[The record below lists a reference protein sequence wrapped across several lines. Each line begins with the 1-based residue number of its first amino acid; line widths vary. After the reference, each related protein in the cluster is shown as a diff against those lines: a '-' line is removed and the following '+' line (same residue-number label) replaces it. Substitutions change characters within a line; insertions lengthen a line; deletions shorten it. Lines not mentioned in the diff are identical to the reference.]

1 MGVLRQRCCH
11 FEAATDAIAVDPHPT
26 LPLSTR
32 GGVRGCS
39 ASSYHRPENRA
50 LSAALPCGL
59 GVLRGY
65 NLPFVK
71 SVNREC
77 QSCEGGRH
85 VHFEIP
91 SASGGR
97 MPVGGGNNPVAGN
110 RLRASIRNTPAAA
123 AGPASRYVFC
133 YFTNGGEDGLHLA
146 LSDDGYHYTALHGGK
161 SYLAPAVGE
170 SKLFRD
176 PCILLGPD
184 GVYRMVWTDSWTGV
198 TIGYSSSSDLIHWS
212 PQRAI
217 DVNKNHPT
225 ALDTWRRKFTGTRP
239 ISSTSSSGPAR
250 SPALPETAQSGDPVT
265 GSDQK
270 YNHRVYCTTTKD
282 FETFTPS
289 RLYFD
294 PGYECIDATVL
305 PADGRFYLIFKDET
319 LLPIARK
326 DLHTAVSTSMEG
338 PFTDVRR
345 PSHVTGLKAP
355 PRFNSTRS
363 T

>member
-1 MGVLRQRCCH
+1 VKEIGMCILKFRRRAAAVCLLAAAITLVL
-11 FEAATDAIAVDPHPT
+11 ATACAP
-26 LPLSTR
+26 
-32 GGVRGCS
+32 
-39 ASSYHRPENRA
+39 
-50 LSAALPCGL
+50 
-59 GVLRGY
+59 
-65 NLPFVK
+65 
-71 SVNREC
+71 
-77 QSCEGGRH
+77 
-85 VHFEIP
+85 
-91 SASGGR
+91 
-97 MPVGGGNNPVAGN
+97 
-110 RLRASIRNTPAAA
+110 IRNTPAAA
-123 AGPASRYVFC
+123 AGPASQYVFC

-198 TIGYSSSSDLIHWS
+198 TIGYSSSRDLIHWS

-225 ALDTWRRKFTGTRP
+225 ALNTWAPEVHWDQAHQQYIIFW
-239 ISSTSSSGPAR
+239 SSTIPGAF
-250 SPALPETAQSGDPVT
+250 PETAQSGDPVT

-338 PFTDVRR
+338 PFTDVSPAITRNWVEGPTAIQLGQKYVIFFDCYR
-345 PSHVTGLKAP
+345 EQHFGAVESTDLKNWTDITANIKLPEGCRHGTVFAVAPVTADALLAYD
-355 PRFNSTRS
+355 RS
-363 T
+363 TGN